1 MAPSS
6 CLHDIWVPRELRLTR
21 NSVALQTDA
30 GLPTSETSRAIWRQ
44 SLHCIEQYNLQC
56 VSEKLRFASTS
67 ININRFWWLF
77 GRRLLPYCL
86 YVLSFLNLI
95 FTLLLHVY
103 RIYANKDIYIIRQL
117 DSLYSDR
124 YLRSGPLF
132 PYILVSMPFKP
143 ASRRQVHFTNLLV
156 GLKKH
161 STLENTS

>member
-56 VSEKLRFASTS
+56 VSEKQTS
-67 ININRFWWLF
+67 VCKHFDKH

-95 FTLLLHVY
+95 FTLLLLHVY